1 MTTTRE
7 TRVLPVAEED
17 EDAPSLGTLLLA
29 SAGNPRDQA
38 AVRALVDEEVIL
50 GRERI
55 RTALVVKKAD
65 GRMGC
70 DWERFGKRLYVLG
83 LDEGERAFLD
93 LVLSLAGPH
102 QTSLSRVLELD
113 DRRLAIVL
121 RAVVQLSGCDTLAV
135 GTRT

>member
-1 MTTTRE
+1 MTTTKE
-7 TRVLPVAEED
+7 TGVHTIGEE
-17 EDAPSLGTLLLA
+17 EDAPSLGALLLA
-29 SAGNPRDQA
+29 SAANPRDKA
-38 AVRALVDEEVIL
+38 AVRALVDEEFIL
-50 GRERI
+50 SLERI
-55 RTALVVKKAD
+55 RTALVVKTPD

-70 DWERFGKRLYVLG
+70 DWERFGKRLYTLG
-83 LDEGERAFLD
+83 LNEGDRAFLD

-102 QTSLSRVLELD
+102 QTSLARVLEID